1 MKLKITSLALL
12 GLFIYSCAPK
22 VAPTPPPPPAP
33 AKTPDVAVAAS
44 NDLAEGKGLYENNC
58 AKCHSLYK
66 PSDYTAEEWNPILE
80 RMKKKAK
87 IDDATTAKIY
97 AYLTAK

>member
-22 VAPTPPPPPAP
+22 VAPTPPPAP
-33 AKTPDVAVAAS
+33 EKVPDVAVVTS
-44 NDLAEGKGLYENNC
+44 NELAEGKGLYENNC
-58 AKCHSLYK
+58 AKCHNLYN